1 MNRAVKEV
9 AGYLGNTPTVA
20 RNSYIDPRIIDRYME
35 GRTIGDVLGKLGE
48 HAGPGALSTQGTVER
63 AVLELLDE
71 DAAEDLA
78 A

>member
-1 MNRAVKEV
+1 VTRAVKEV

-20 RNSYIDPRIIDRYME
+20 RNSYIDPRIIDRYLE

-63 AVLELLDE
+63 AVLDLLADE
-71 DAAEDLA
+71 AEELA